1 MGLTVSTGNSCSPK
15 RSEEFCFHKSSCANC
30 CKNVSQPVG
39 CEKGK
44 LGRDGYLEVI
54 LVYHGRPG
62 MGGIT
67 VVCSQMISFAFLAGN
82 QGVRVFER
90 VDMRNVGSRVSN
102 SGCGDSLGFS
112 SAYSLGRLHIQT

>member
-1 MGLTVSTGNSCSPK
+1 MG
-15 RSEEFCFHKSSCANC
+15 
-30 CKNVSQPVG
+30 
-39 CEKGK
+39 
-44 LGRDGYLEVI
+44 
-54 LVYHGRPG
+54 
-62 MGGIT
+62 GGIT

-112 SAYSLGRLHIQT
+112 SAYSLGRLLHVQT